1 MSELLKGIAP
11 WPSGDY
17 SVFGPIEE
25 ARLSKMQR
33 YVAANVGRNWL
44 SIPHVT
50 HQDDADIRQL
60 EEVRKA
66 HNAAGGPK
74 LSVVPF
80 LIKAL
85 ASALGKFP
93 KFNVSID
100 PARDVIVQKR
110 YCHVGFAADTGNG
123 LLLPVIRDCDQ
134 KSVVEIAI
142 EMADLVTRAR
152 DRGLSMDE
160 MSGGCITV
168 TSLGH
173 IGGTGFTPIVNA
185 PEVAILGVTRA
196 RPMPHPAIDG
206 GVEWRMMLPLSLSYD
221 HRVINGTDAAR
232 FTRFLA
238 DMLAEPESFPLA
250 KARVEAPR

>member
-1 MSELLKGIAP
+1 MSDLLKGLAP

-17 SVFGPIEE
+17 SVFGPVEE
-25 ARLSKMQR
+25 TRLSKMQR

-50 HQDDADIRQL
+50 HQDDADITEL
-60 EEVRKA
+60 EAIRKA
-66 HNAAGGPK
+66 HNEEGGIK

-80 LIKAL
+80 LMKAL
-85 ASALGKFP
+85 ASALSKFP
-93 KFNVSID
+93 NFNVSID
-100 PARDVIVQKR
+100 PARDMIVQKK
-110 YCHVGFAADTGNG
+110 YIHVGFAADTGNG
-123 LLLPVIRDCDQ
+123 LLLPVIRNCDQ

-142 EMADLVTRAR
+142 EMTDLVTRAKA
-152 DRGLSMDE
+152 RGLSMDE

-173 IGGTGFTPIVNA
+173 IGGTSFTPIVNA

-196 RPMPHPAIDG
+196 RPLPRPASDG
-206 GVEWRMMLPLSLSYD
+206 GVEWRTMLPLSLSYD
-221 HRVINGTDAAR
+221 HRVINGTDAAY

-238 DMLAEPESFPLA
+238 DLLANPASFPLLQGPA
-250 KARVEAPR
+250 DGI

>member
-1 MSELLKGIAP
+1 MSDLLKGIAP

-17 SVFGPIEE
+17 SAFGPVEE
-25 ARLSKMQR
+25 TRLNKMQR

-50 HQDDADIRQL
+50 HHDDADITQL

-66 HNAAGGPK
+66 HNAAGGIK

-85 ASALGKFP
+85 ASALKEFP
-93 KFNVSID
+93 TFNVSID
-100 PARDVIVQKR
+100 PARDVIVQKK
-110 YCHVGFAADTGNG
+110 YFHVGFAADTGNG
-123 LLLPVIRDCDQ
+123 LLLPVIHDCDQ
-134 KSVVEIAI
+134 KSVVEIAV
-142 EMADLVTRAR
+142 EMADLVARAR
-152 DRGLSMDE
+152 ARGLSMDE
-160 MSGGCITV
+160 MSGGCMTV

-196 RPMPHPAIDG
+196 RPMPRPASDG
-206 GVEWRMMLPLSLSYD
+206 GLEWRTVLPLSLSYD
-221 HRVINGTDAAR
+221 HRVINGTDAAY
-232 FTRFLA
+232 FMRFLA
-238 DMLAEPESFPLA
+238 DLLADPASFSLA
-250 KARVEAPR
+250 LAPVEVT